1 MKTQILMN
9 TRLRLFFFL
18 TFLQCTLVYSQE
30 IPYVWWNPAKNLFPV
45 MEGQAWKEVQ
55 NPYDRLPAKAEK
67 IVRADVWNLSHHSA
81 GLMLRFK
88 SNADQILVRY
98 KVKGQL
104 AMLHMPATGVSGVD
118 LYAVSTDGKWL
129 WCAGKY
135 SMGDTI
141 EYRFKGLEPNDS
153 YHQKGREYRLYF
165 PLYNSVQWIEIGVP
179 NGTLFNPLPT
189 RKEKPIV
196 VYGTSIAQGGCASRP
211 GMAWS
216 AIVGRKL
223 DRPLIN
229 LGFSGNGRL
238 EKEVIDLMGE
248 IDAKLYVLDC
258 LPNLDAS
265 DVSKSE
271 QVKNLVI
278 QSVRQLRQKGPTPI
292 LLVEHCGYSDE
303 AVNPINRSD
312 YITLNQAQR
321 KAFEQLKSEGHN
333 NLYLISKEEI
343 GLTIDGTV
351 DGIHPN
357 DLGMQDYANAF
368 EEIIREIL
376 NEPYGKL
383 ATTQP
388 CIQNRDAN
396 VYDWDNRHQEILSL
410 NKIKPPRIIF
420 LGNSITHF
428 WGGEPK
434 TSVVNGIDSWNQ
446 YMEPTG
452 VRNFGY
458 GWDRIENV
466 LWRVYH
472 DELSGFEAAQ
482 VIILIGTNNIS
493 INSNLEILEG
503 LQFLIQAIKIRQ
515 PKAEILVLGIYPRRI
530 DEEKITELNQGIVN
544 VSGLMNIR
552 YLDAGKVLLGTNG
565 KIEEA
570 LFTDGLHP
578 NAEGYR
584 KLAEF
589 MSPYLKADTKS
600 LQKTKK

>member
-1 MKTQILMN
+1 MN